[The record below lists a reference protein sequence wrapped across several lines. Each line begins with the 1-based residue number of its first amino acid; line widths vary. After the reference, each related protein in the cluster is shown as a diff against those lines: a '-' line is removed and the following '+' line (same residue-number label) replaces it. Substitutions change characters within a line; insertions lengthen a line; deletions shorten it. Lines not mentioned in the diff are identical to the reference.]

1 MAGERKGRRLIVFDK
16 ETGMDFT
23 AGEFFRPG
31 KYLFIPK
38 KHGILKTLEGFFS
51 STRS

>member
-1 MAGERKGRRLIVFDK
+1 MGGEREGRRLIVLDK

-23 AGEFFRPG
+23 AGECFRPR

-38 KHGILKTLEGFFS
+38 EHGILKTLKCFLS
-51 STRS
+51 SARP